1 MKLVCTKKLVLVMMK
16 LGPLFGGPEE
26 GFGPNHNRPPRGNF
40 FDDGTRVPQATGFDE
55 LYPEDCGRHPHDG
68 TGKLCMPDGLL
79 CQESE

>member
-1 MKLVCTKKLVLVMMK
+1 MCTKRLALFLMK
-16 LGPLFGGPEE
+16 LGPLFGGPGE

-55 LYPEDCGRHPHDG
+55 IYPEDCGRHPHDG